1 MKTFQRG
8 DRKLMNGWSM
18 YDWANSVYSLTI
30 ATAVFPIYY
39 ESVTTNDHNNTVTL
53 FGREYVN
60 TALYSYVL
68 SAAFLVAAMLSP
80 LLSSIADY
88 RRNKLVFMQASCYI
102 GAVACALMFWFD
114 GSATATLGLFAFGL
128 ATVGFTS
135 SLVFYNAYLP
145 EIAPEHLQDRISAR
159 GFALGYVG
167 SVLLLVLNL
176 VMVQKPELFGITDA
190 GIGARISF
198 VTVGLWWAGFAQI
211 PFRALR
217 RFEQAKKSFNEKR
230 NNVGNFFGGYK
241 ELRKVF
247 NELKHLPKL
256 QFFLISF
263 FFYSTAT
270 QTVLYLAQ
278 LFGSKELKLDT
289 AKLIMTV
296 LIIQLVAI
304 AGAYL
309 FAFLSKAFGNIRA
322 LMVAVV
328 IWIGICVAAYF
339 IRGEMDFYVIAFFVG
354 MVMGGIQALSRSTY
368 SKMLPETEDHASY
381 FSFYDVCEKLSIVLG
396 TAVYGLVEEITGSMR
411 NSTIAL
417 TFFFSIGLAGL
428 IYIQIRW
435 HAKKRKPAAVTV

>member
-1 MKTFQRG
+1 MQPLHKG
-8 DRKLMNGWSM
+8 DRALMRGWTM
-18 YDWANSVYSLTI
+18 YDWANSVFSLTI

-39 ESVTTNDHNNTVTL
+39 ENVTSNDHGNTVML

-68 SAAFLVAAMLSP
+68 SAAFLMAALLSP

-88 RRNKLVFMQASCYI
+88 RRNKLMFMQASCYV
-102 GAVACALMFWFD
+102 GAAACAGLFFFTGIENATIGLVMFWL
-114 GSATATLGLFAFGL
+114 S
-128 ATVGFTS
+128 TVGFTS

-145 EIAPEHLQDRISAR
+145 EVAPEHLQDRISAR
-159 GFALGYVG
+159 GFAMGYIG
-167 SVLLLVLNL
+167 SVLLLIFNL
-176 VMVQKPELFGITDA
+176 VMVQKPELFGISDA
-190 GIGARISF
+190 GLGARISF

-211 PFRALR
+211 AFRALR
-217 RFEQAKKSFNEKR
+217 RLETSRERFNEKR
-230 NNVGNFFGGYK
+230 NDVGNIFGGYK

-247 NELKHLPKL
+247 NELKRLPKL

-278 LFGSKELKLDT
+278 LFGSKELKLET
-289 AKLIMTV
+289 SKLIVTV

-322 LMVAVV
+322 LIVAVI

-368 SKMLPETEDHASY
+368 SKMLPETEDHASF
-381 FSFYDVCEKLSIVLG
+381 FSFYDVMEKLSIVLG

-417 TFFFSIGLAGL
+417 TFFFAIGLVGL
-428 IYIQIRW
+428 IYIQMRW
-435 HAKKRKPAAVTV
+435 HAKKLNLSPVEV

>member
-1 MKTFQRG
+1 M
-8 DRKLMNGWSM
+8 
-18 YDWANSVYSLTI
+18 
-30 ATAVFPIYY
+30 
-39 ESVTTNDHNNTVTL
+39 
-53 FGREYVN
+53 
-60 TALYSYVL
+60 
-68 SAAFLVAAMLSP
+68 
-80 LLSSIADY
+80 
-88 RRNKLVFMQASCYI
+88 
-102 GAVACALMFWFD
+102 
-114 GSATATLGLFAFGL
+114 
-128 ATVGFTS
+128 
-135 SLVFYNAYLP
+135 
-145 EIAPEHLQDRISAR
+145 
-159 GFALGYVG
+159 
-167 SVLLLVLNL
+167 VLNL

-198 VTVGLWWAGFAQI
+198 VTVGLWWVLFAQI

-217 RFEQAKKSFNEKR
+217 RFEQSKDTFNEKR
-230 NNVGNFFGGYK
+230 NNVGNIFGGYK

-247 NELKHLPKL
+247 NELKRLPKL

-368 SKMLPETEDHASY
+368 SKMLPETDDHASY

-428 IYIQIRW
+428 IYIQTRW
-435 HAKKRKPAAVTV
+435 HARKRNPAAVNV

>member
-1 MKTFQRG
+1 MKFLKKG
-8 DRKLMNGWSM
+8 DPKLMNGWAM

-39 ESVTTNDHNNTVTL
+39 QNVTSNDHGNTIML

-68 SAAFLVAAMLSP
+68 SASFLIAACLSP

-88 RRNKLVFMQASCYI
+88 RRNKLMFMQASCYI
-102 GAVACALMFWFD
+102 GAAACAAMFWFD
-114 GSATATLGLFAFGL
+114 GISTASLGLLAFGL

-145 EIAPEHLQDRISAR
+145 EVAPEEKQDHVSAR
-159 GFALGYVG
+159 GFALGYIG

-176 VMVQKPELFGITDA
+176 VMVQKPELFGISDA

-198 VTVGLWWAGFAQI
+198 VTVGVWWALFAQI

-217 RFEQAKKSFNEKR
+217 RLEKSKDTFGEKK
-230 NNVGNFFGGYK
+230 NNAGNIFGGYK
-241 ELRKVF
+241 QLRKVF
-247 NELKHLPKL
+247 NEIRQLPKL
-256 QFFLISF
+256 QYFLISF

-278 LFGSKELKLDT
+278 LFGSKELKLET
-289 AKLIMTV
+289 SKLIMTV
-296 LIIQLVAI
+296 LIIQIVAI

-322 LMVAVV
+322 LIVAVI

-354 MVMGGIQALSRSTY
+354 MVMGGIQSLSRSTY
-368 SKMLPETEDHASY
+368 SKMLPETEDHASF
-381 FSFYDVCEKLSIVLG
+381 FSFYDVMEKLSIVLG
-396 TAVYGLVEEITGSMR
+396 TAVYGLIEEITGSMR

-417 TFFFSIGLAGL
+417 SGFFLIGLVGL
-428 IYIQIRW
+428 IHIQTRW
-435 HAKKRKPAAVTV
+435 HATKRKPVAVEV